1 MLIFIYSKIKEIT
14 KNKEV
19 SMYLFEF
26 IGTAVLVLLGC
37 GAIANNHLP
46 KTGGNNTG
54 TMFINTGWGFAV
66 FVAVLM
72 TGWKS
77 GAHINPAVTI
87 AVAVRGSFDWNL
99 VPFYILA
106 QCAGAF
112 FGAFIV
118 WCAYKKHYDES
129 EDSAKILGT
138 FSTGASIRNGFW
150 NIVTEIIATFVL
162 VLGIILFGVTEN
174 AMPPWAA
181 ALTVGF
187 LVWAIG
193 ISLGGPTG
201 YAINPARDLGPR
213 MFHAVAFIPNK
224 GSSNWKYGLTVPII
238 GPIIGGILA
247 AITSTAL
254 GV

>member
-1 MLIFIYSKIKEIT
+1 
-14 KNKEV
+14 
-19 SMYLFEF
+19 MYVFEF
-26 IGTAVLVLLGC
+26 IGTAILVLLGC
-37 GAIANNHLP
+37 GAIANNNLP
-46 KTGGNNTG
+46 KTGGNNAG
-54 TMFINTGWGFAV
+54 SLSINTGWGLAI

-99 VPFYILA
+99 VPGYIFA
-106 QCAGAF
+106 QCAGGV
-112 FGAFIV
+112 FGAFV
-118 WCAYKKHYDES
+118 LWCAYKKHYDEC

-138 FSTGASIRNGFW
+138 FSTGAGIRSGLW
-150 NIVTEIIATFVL
+150 NTITEIIGTFVL
-162 VLGIILFGVTEN
+162 VLGVLLFGVTEN
-174 AMPPWAA
+174 AMPPWASA
-181 ALTVGF
+181 VTVGF
-187 LVWAIG
+187 LLWIIG

-213 MFHAVAFIPNK
+213 IFHAVAFIPNK

-238 GPIIGGILA
+238 GPIIGGVLA
-247 AITSTAL
+247 ALASTAL